1 MANDHERIH
10 ERIFEKL
17 DEISEKVA
25 GIGATCPAR
34 EKRLDGIEK
43 RLRDVEAI
51 QNKALGIVTV
61 VSIVVGSIGAIVT
74 AIFKKALAQ

>member
-1 MANDHERIH
+1 MADTTH

-17 DEISEKVA
+17 DEISNKVA
-25 GIGATCPAR
+25 GISATCPAR
-34 EKRLDGIEK
+34 EKRLDGIEE

-74 AIFKKALAQ
+74 AIIKKALAQ